1 MEIIQRLR
9 PNFHVLSRSCLATPN
24 REVGKYMKYLSIL
37 IVVTLCSAGYAL
49 AQEPNNPPPTFTK
62 DVAPILQK
70 HCQTCHRPGE
80 AAPFSMLTYEQ
91 TKPWAPTIKMVVMQK
106 IMPPWYADPQY
117 GHFANQRSLSA
128 DEIRTLVTWV
138 NAGAQKGAVEDMP
151 PPMKDFVEGW
161 GIPAPDV
168 VFQLP
173 KPFPVPAAG
182 VIDYQYVI
190 VPTGFTEDKWVQMLE
205 VRPTDRAVV
214 HHIIAYLREPG
225 SNYFKDQKKGVFFV
239 APPAKVDE
247 KTDTS
252 ALPSDFLVGYAPGQ
266 PAEILHPGEGK
277 LIKAGSDIVFEVH
290 YTPNGTPTTDQT
302 KLGLVFSKTPPK
314 DRVLTLSASNG
325 TFKIPPG
332 APDYKV
338 DATFEVRKDVT
349 LVALHPHMHSR
360 GKAFEYRLVFPDG
373 RKETILSVPA
383 FNWHWQLWYNLAEP
397 IALPQG
403 TKIECTAHFDNSPN
417 NPENP
422 DPTKSVIWG
431 QQSWDEMMVG
441 FFNLRF
447 DAAMPAQEIKAQEGA
462 VHVH

>member
-1 MEIIQRLR
+1 MEVIRRAWRACFILLTFFCCALR
-9 PNFHVLSRSCLATPN
+9 VP
-24 REVGKYMKYLSIL
+24 
-37 IVVTLCSAGYAL
+37 

-62 DVAPILQK
+62 DVAPILQR

-80 AAPFSMLTYEQ
+80 AAPFSMLTYED
-91 TKPWAPTIKMVVMQK
+91 TRPWAPMMKMAVTQK
-106 IMPPWYADPQY
+106 IMPPWFADPRY
-117 GHFANQRSLSA
+117 GHFANERSLSL
-128 DEIRTLVTWV
+128 DEIRTLVAWV
-138 NAGAQKGAVEDMP
+138 NGGAQKGPAEDMP
-151 PPMKDFVEGW
+151 PALNDFVEGW
-161 GIPAPDV
+161 GIPAPDA

-190 VPTGFTEDKWVQMLE
+190 VPTDFREDKWVEMLE

-225 SNYFKDQKKGVFFV
+225 SNYFKDQKPGVFFT
-239 APPAKVDE
+239 APPPKVDE

-266 PAEILHPGEGK
+266 PAEILQPGEGK

-290 YTPNGTPTTDQT
+290 YTPNGTPTQDQT
-302 KLGLVFSKTPPK
+302 KLGLVFAKALPK

-332 APDYKV
+332 DPDYRV
-338 DATFEVRKDVT
+338 DASFEVRRDLK

-360 GKAFEYRLVFPDG
+360 GKSFEYRLVFPDG
-373 RKETILSVPA
+373 QRETILSVPVY
-383 FNWHWQLWYNLAEP
+383 NWHWQLWYDFAKP
-397 IALPQG
+397 VDLPRG
-403 TKIECTAHFDNSPN
+403 TKIECTAHFDNSKN

-422 DPTKSVIWG
+422 DPSKTVIWG

-447 DAAMPAQEIKAQEGA
+447 DASIPAEEIKAQGS